1 MGATRSLLLLGA
13 GAIMGGA
20 AVIAYRISEETGK
33 PFQEALSEVPA
44 ELERLY
50 AELRAK
56 SEQALEKGRALYE
69 EKQAE
74 LEDQLRE
81 FTSAH

>member
-1 MGATRSLLLLGA
+1 MGAIRSLILLTA
-13 GAIMGGA
+13 GAVVGGA
-20 AVIAYRISEETGK
+20 AVLAYRISEETGK
-33 PFQEALSEVPA
+33 SFQEALADVPA

-50 AELRAK
+50 AEIREK
-56 SEQALEKGRALYE
+56 SEEALEKGRALYE

-81 FTSAH
+81 FTSAQ

>member
-50 AELRAK
+50 AELRVK
-56 SEQALEKGRALYE
+56 SEQALVKGRALYE

>member
-1 MGATRSLLLLGA
+1 MGATRSLLLLAA
-13 GAIMGGA
+13 GAVLGGA
-20 AVIAYRISEETGK
+20 ALIAYRISEETGK
-33 PFQEALSEVPA
+33 PFQEALADVPS

-50 AELRAK
+50 AEIREK
-56 SEQALEKGRALYE
+56 SEEALEKGRALYE

-74 LEDQLRE
+74 LEDQRRE